1 MTLIGITVAVGGFIT
16 ERSNYN
22 NLVQSPGGN
31 LKAKEASLE
40 KAIDIKPGEEAA
52 YIALIQAY
60 AEDGKFT
67 EEESARFFSIYN
79 RKKSS
84 VPKDVNYDIGEA
96 YLSYYTGESDSSARA
111 KILTAEPFFTAS
123 RGGTE
128 TEKAESY
135 IYLAECYRTFVMSD
149 DSLLAKEISKED
161 LEKLLTSGSEAVG
174 SSDNEKL
181 RAIVSEAVL
190 NLIEIEKIDM
200 RDAGIS
206 EAEIT
211 KAIDKIGK
219 GADLKTEALAEQ
231 TKSSVHTSYTSA
243 RKKEGGDL
251 TYEAEPEEGE
261 DVR

>member
-1 MTLIGITVAVGGFIT
+1 
-16 ERSNYN
+16 
-22 NLVQSPGGN
+22 
-31 LKAKEASLE
+31 
-40 KAIDIKPGEEAA
+40 
-52 YIALIQAY
+52 
-60 AEDGKFT
+60 
-67 EEESARFFSIYN
+67 
-79 RKKSS
+79 
-84 VPKDVNYDIGEA
+84 
-96 YLSYYTGESDSSARA
+96 
-111 KILTAEPFFTAS
+111 
-123 RGGTE
+123 
-128 TEKAESY
+128 
-135 IYLAECYRTFVMSD
+135 MSD